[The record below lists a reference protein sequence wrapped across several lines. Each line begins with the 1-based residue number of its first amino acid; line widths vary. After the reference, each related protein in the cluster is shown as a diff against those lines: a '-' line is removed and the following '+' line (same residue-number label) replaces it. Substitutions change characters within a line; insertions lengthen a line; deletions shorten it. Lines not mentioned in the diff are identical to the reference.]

1 MPKACV
7 IDIETDGLSP
17 TVIHCLVA
25 LDVDHGIVQT
35 FLNPT
40 GLSGYLETFERVVAH
55 NGSAFDFPALKKLW
69 NTTVPTDKQWDTLV
83 MSRLSQPDREGGHS
97 LRAWGDRLGSAKGDF
112 DGPWT
117 RSVTR

>member
-40 GLSGYLETFERVVAH
+40 GLSGYLETFDRVVAH

-69 NTTVPTDKQWDTLV
+69 NTAVPTDKQWEERGEIVWGLLRETLTD
-83 MSRLSQPDREGGHS
+83 PG
-97 LRAWGDRLGSAKGDF
+97 
-112 DGPWT
+112 T